1 MLKHESCQLGGF
13 GGDALVE
20 SLRYCFNPH
29 FKLGSEGQSKVSD
42 CQEFPVSSQVTE
54 GVDRG
59 ILPINISWLSK
70 KQKNKNSGFLL
81 LKSACHSMSHLSSAL
96 SLIIL
101 WETFEDAG
109 G

>member
-20 SLRYCFNPH
+20 SLGYCFNPH
-29 FKLGSEGQSKVSD
+29 FKSGSEGQSKVSD

-54 GVDRG
+54 GADKG
-59 ILPINISWLSK
+59 ILPLKFRGCQKNK
-70 KQKNKNSGFLL
+70 KNKNSGFLL
-81 LKSACHSMSHLSSAL
+81 LKSACHSTSHLSSAL

-109 G
+109 S